1 MKPWARW
8 IHVITAIAVAVVAVS
23 SIVQAIRQGS
33 WAPLIAVG
41 WLPAVAAATWWPARV
56 AGPGPAA
63 RARPGKRPAG
73 AAR

>member
-8 IHVITAIAVAVVAVS
+8 MHVITAIVVAVAAVS

-41 WLPAVAAATWWPARV
+41 WLPAVVAAIWWPGTRGWCWPRRQGS
-56 AGPGPAA
+56 AG
-63 RARPGKRPAG
+63 
-73 AAR
+73 